1 MDSNKTIIADGLLGI
16 DREALMVCLAC
27 EGDVYYLALSE
38 GKGRRLLYE
47 LLSANSKCNVI
58 EVDASELE
66 DLLKSG
72 ECGETHIFCK
82 KRRWKVA
89 LGVAVAVSIFLYG
102 IALGNAISKD

>member
-1 MDSNKTIIADGLLGI
+1 MDSKTIIADGLLSV

-66 DLLKSG
+66 DLLKSD
-72 ECGETHIFCK
+72 ECGEAHIFYK
-82 KRRWKVA
+82 KRKWKIA
-89 LGVAVAVSIFLYG
+89 LGVAAAVAIFVYG
-102 IALGNAISKD
+102 IAVGNALSKD